1 MRVPVLSKEGKP
13 LMPTKPSRVR
23 KWLESGKAKVA
34 CNDLKIFAVQL
45 TVDSGQETQ
54 DIVIGIDPGKL
65 FSGIGVQSSK
75 FTLWMAHLQLPFEII
90 KKRMEQ
96 RAMMRRGRRGRRID
110 RKQPF
115 SKRSHRQARFSNRRS
130 GKIPPSI
137 RANRQLELR
146 VVRELIKIF
155 PIRHAVYEVVKAVGS
170 KGFSPVMVGQNWAI
184 SQIEELLPVSRRE
197 GWETSNI
204 RQYLHLEKETKNK
217 SATIPATHAVD
228 GISLASSKF
237 VRYRQIKSQKGWWEG
252 SVTITPA
259 VFSVIRRPPISRRQ
273 LHLMQPAKG
282 GIRRKYGGTVTRHGV
297 RKGDFVLAEKASKT
311 YTGWV
316 SGDTDRQISV
326 SGADWKRIGQFT
338 ANKVQLLQR
347 STGLIVVPSI
357 GLSDLKQRY

>member
-13 LMPTKPSRVR
+13 LMPTKPSRAR
-23 KWLESGKAKVA
+23 KWLETGKAKVVY
-34 CNDLKIFAVQL
+34 NDLKIFAVQL

-65 FSGIGVQSSK
+65 FSGIGVQSDR
-75 FTLWMAHLQLPFEII
+75 FTLWMAHLQLPFETV

-96 RAMMRRGRRGRRID
+96 RAMMRRGRRGRRIK
-110 RKQPF
+110 RKLLF
-115 SKRSHRQARFSNRRS
+115 SKRSHRQARFSNRRTK
-130 GKIPPSI
+130 KIPPSI

-146 VVRELIKIF
+146 VVRELVKIF
-155 PIRHAVYEVVKAVGS
+155 PVRSAVYEIVKASGS
-170 KGFSPVMVGQNWAI
+170 KSFSPVMVGQFWAI
-184 SQIEELLPVSRRE
+184 SQIEQLIPVARRE

-204 RQYLHLEKETKNK
+204 RQYLHLEKQRENK

-228 GISLASSKF
+228 GISLASSQF
-237 VRYRQIKSQKGWWEG
+237 VRYRQLKGKKGWWEG

-259 VFSVIRRPPISRRQ
+259 LFSVIRRPPTSRRQ

-282 GIRRKYGGTVTRHGV
+282 GARRKYGGTVTRHGL
-297 RKGDFVLAEKASKT
+297 RKGDFVLAEKANKI

-357 GLSDLKQRY
+357 GLSDLVQRF